1 MIETASGFCS
11 FSCCLVGK
19 LLTHWAT
26 RMSYFKWRIW
36 YISCPM
42 RLWQV
47 RFHFLVTILQCKLLY
62 KAEQK
67 VVPWKVMPD
76 KLFFCWGCQVFS
88 HLSFLY
94 SANFLDIGQA
104 KGVKWQEIS
113 DTSNFGRDHVKQ
125 SFLFLLFTV
134 QTSETLGNKKE

>member
-67 VVPWKVMPD
+67 VVPWKDMPD
-76 KLFFCWGCQVFS
+76 KLFFCWDCQVFG
-88 HLSFLY
+88 HLPFLFCASFL
-94 SANFLDIGQA
+94 DVGQE
-104 KGVKWQEIS
+104 KRVKWPDITDIS
-113 DTSNFGRDHVKQ
+113 IFEWDCVRH
-125 SFLFLLFTV
+125 LFIFVLFTV
-134 QTSETLGNKKE
+134 QSSQTLGNKKE